1 MSRASP
7 LVALGIIALLA
18 GLVGLVELAYALLAG
33 EGATAGDEAVKVLG
47 MQVHLKSAAPWATAL
62 AVSAAG
68 AAGLYWLGGRTK
80 RVLHAALETM
90 NGGKA

>member
-1 MSRASP
+1 
-7 LVALGIIALLA
+7 
-18 GLVGLVELAYALLAG
+18 
-33 EGATAGDEAVKVLG
+33 VKVLG
-47 MQVHLKSAAPWATAL
+47 MQVHLKSAAPWAIAL

-68 AAGLYWLGGRTK
+68 AAGLYWLGGRMK